1 MSVNG
6 RSSDALSNV
15 SSGPMCTSG
24 KHPGF
29 KKMCAI
35 KTLSK
40 LFLLLYRM
48 SWFQTIGCFIGQI
61 WLAVIILQLLLIIV
75 GYMLGMSIA
84 GTATKSPFLPF
95 SPLTDSRGK
104 VVPHLGP
111 YCKDDS
117 DCESGYCYQNWACMD
132 IKLPSG
138 ERCEKP
144 SACKSN
150 VCLPAVERGEPP
162 RCA

>member
-29 KKMCAI
+29 KKMCAV

-84 GTATKSPFLPF
+84 GTATKSPLMGSSGNLPY
-95 SPLTDSRGK
+95 GAQ
-104 VVPHLGP
+104 
-111 YCKDDS
+111 CKKS
-117 DCESGYCYQNWACMD
+117 SECESLMCIPDDFESGPSNSRCGWAD
-132 IKLPSG
+132 I
-138 ERCEKP
+138 
-144 SACKSN
+144 
-150 VCLPAVERGEPP
+150 
-162 RCA
+162 